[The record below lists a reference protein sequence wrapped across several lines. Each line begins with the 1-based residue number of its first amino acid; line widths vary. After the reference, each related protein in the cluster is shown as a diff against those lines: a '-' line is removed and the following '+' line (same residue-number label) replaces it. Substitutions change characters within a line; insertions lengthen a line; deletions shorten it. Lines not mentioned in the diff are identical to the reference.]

1 MAVYDKDKSFSFGWT
16 IGGAIIMGLILLFSH
31 FILLG
36 SGVQTVGVYI
46 GVWAG
51 GFAAGGFVIGWR
63 SEGQTIIEAGIAAI
77 LVLGAA
83 LGFGELAAVTVL
95 NPLASAVLIGI
106 PFGTAVLGAFIGEKV
121 QGDVI
126 ETQDD

>member
-1 MAVYDKDKSFSFGWT
+1 MAVYDKDKSFSVGWT

-31 FILLG
+31 FILIG
-36 SGVQTVGVYI
+36 SGVQNLWIFVA
-46 GVWAG
+46 VWSG
-51 GFAAGGFVIGWR
+51 GFAAGGFVIGWQ

-83 LGFGELAAVTVL
+83 VGFGELAALSVVK
-95 NPLASAVLIGI
+95 PLAAAVVVGP
-106 PFGTAVLGAFIGEKV
+106 PFAFSILGAFIGEKV

>member
-16 IGGAIIMGLILLFSH
+16 LGGAIIMGLILLFSH

-36 SGVQTVGVYI
+36 SGVENLWIYVA
-46 GVWAG
+46 VWSG
-51 GFAAGGFVIGWR
+51 GFAAGGFVIGWQ

-83 LGFGELAAVTVL
+83 VGFGELAALSVVK
-95 NPLASAVLIGI
+95 PVAAAMVIGP
-106 PFGTAVLGAFIGEKV
+106 PFAFSVLGAFLGEKV

-126 ETQDD
+126 ETDDG

>member
-1 MAVYDKDKSFSFGWT
+1 MAVYDKDKSFSVGWM

-31 FILLG
+31 FVLIG
-36 SGVQTVGVYI
+36 SGVQN
-46 GVWAG
+46 VWVFVAVWSG

-83 LGFGELAAVTVL
+83 FGFGELAALTVFA
-95 NPLASAVLIGI
+95 PLVSAVVIGI
-106 PFGTAVLGAFIGEKV
+106 PFACGVLGAFIGEKV

-126 ETQDD
+126 VTQDD

>member
-1 MAVYDKDKSFSFGWT
+1 MAVYDKDKSFSVGWM

-31 FILLG
+31 FVLIG
-36 SGVQTVGVYI
+36 SGVQNVWVFVGV
-46 GVWAG
+46 WSG
-51 GFAAGGFVIGWR
+51 GFAAGGFVIGWQ

-83 LGFGELAAVTVL
+83 FGFGELAALTVFA
-95 NPLASAVLIGI
+95 PLVSAVVIGI
-106 PFGTAVLGAFIGEKV
+106 PFACGVLGAFIGEKV

-126 ETQDD
+126 VTRDD